1 MQVPYQVGIG
11 PASGA
16 APTLTLSI
24 FDSWTLSRNLDDGC
38 SFSFS
43 CPGDSFVG
51 AAISELDTDVWVY
64 QDSVLIDRFRIA
76 EVQQTWNADGRDDV
90 SISAV
95 CYRRILASRFVVSP
109 LSYTATSQGTIVW
122 NLISHTQAQTNGSLG
137 ITLGSSGPATL
148 RTRSYDVGQNILEA
162 ITDLGTIA
170 GGIVWDIDGSR
181 VLTVRTADQFPVQP
195 QPAVLGVNVD
205 GLSRPSGAARFAN
218 VAIVSGDAIATTL
231 QITPAPTLGVDPRG
245 RWERYAGFPSETTQ
259 TALQQAAN
267 GIIETSQSPAVIW
280 SLSLVPDRY
289 WTDSAYGLGDFITI
303 VPPLTTVAPLGPS
316 VPVEAQI
323 ITQEI
328 TISADGEAVVTMT
341 AIETPHPPA
350 PTVVT
355 NAATSF
361 TTTGATLN
369 GDLTVATGVV
379 SARGFVF
386 SSTNPVPTI
395 GGGDV
400 TQVIVAGTGAGA
412 FSSAETGLTPD
423 TIYYYQAFTVSTS
436 GTSYGG
442 VQTFVTGVTFDYF
455 VLGGGGGGGVT
466 TDRTA
471 GGGGG
476 GGFRTGT
483 LTLARGTLASTTVGA
498 GGGGATNGS
507 ASQWSTITSLG
518 GGRGGGTTGGANGAS
533 GGSGGGGK
541 HSGTG
546 GAGTVGQGNAGGN
559 GHDSGNIS
567 LMFGGGGGGGPAGV
581 GGNASSIT
589 TQLAGIGG
597 ASNTNDYNGGNLG
610 YGGGGGGSAQRGP
623 SASTYNRG
631 VGSVGGG
638 NGALAQTEAY
648 ASPVVIFNPQSGAAN
663 RGGGGGGQARAGSA
677 GATSTVGS
685 GGSGRVVVRYLA
697 SLPTLT
703 IPGGLTYSTG
713 TYTIGATLYRYY
725 DFTAGTGSVTI

>member
-1 MQVPYQVGIG
+1 VQVPYQVGIG

-395 GGGDV
+395 GGGGV
-400 TQVIVAGTGAGA
+400 TQVTVAGTGAGA
-412 FSSAETGLTPD
+412 FSSAQTGLSPD
-423 TIYYYQAFTVSTS
+423 TIYYVQAFTVSTS

-442 VQTFVTGVTFDYF
+442 VQTFVTGITFDYM
-455 VLGGGGGGGVT
+455 VVAGGGGGGTT

-476 GGFRTGT
+476 GGLLTGT
-483 LTLARGTLASTTVGA
+483 LTLARGALATTTIGA
-498 GGGGATNGS
+498 GGGGGTQGS
-507 ASQWSTITSLG
+507 ASQWSTIISTG
-518 GGRGGGTTGGANGAS
+518 GGRGGSSGLGGVGGT
-533 GGSGGGGK
+533 GGSGGGGM
-541 HSGTG
+541 HSSTG
-546 GAGTVGQGNAGGN
+546 GAGTAGQGFAGGN
-559 GHDSGNIS
+559 GYDSGNIN
-567 LMFGGGGGGGPAGV
+567 LMFGGGGGGGASSV
-581 GGNASSIT
+581 GSNASNST
-589 TQLAGIGG
+589 TGTAGSGG
-597 ASNTNDYNGGNLG
+597 SGTAVVLDNVLRFYSR
-610 YGGGGGGSAQRGP
+610 GGGGSAQYGP
-623 SASTYNRG
+623 SAATYNRG
-631 VGSVGGG
+631 SGAGAGGR
-638 NGALAQTEAY
+638 AQSEAY
-648 ASPVVIFNPQSGAAN
+648 ATPIVNVNGGSAPAN
-663 RGGGGGGQARAGSA
+663 EGGGGGAQVRA
-677 GATSTVGS
+677 GATGTISTVGS
-685 GGSGRVVVRYLA
+685 GGSGRVIVRYLA

-703 IPGGLTYSTG
+703 VPGGITFTTG